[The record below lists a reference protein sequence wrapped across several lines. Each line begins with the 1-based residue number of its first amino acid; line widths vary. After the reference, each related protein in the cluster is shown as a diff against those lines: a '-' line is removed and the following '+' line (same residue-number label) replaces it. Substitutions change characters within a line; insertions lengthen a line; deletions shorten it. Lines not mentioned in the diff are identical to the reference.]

1 MKAIVLQLRTIILLV
16 VSGAAILCLTPSRG
30 GGAQFGRLSGTVTDT
45 LGNPLMGATVLIIG
59 PILGG
64 TSVVGSPAER
74 VITDMHGKF
83 GIERL
88 VPGWYS
94 LRVSS
99 ATRLPVVRSGV
110 RVEAGDTV
118 QEKFILSDLLAPIR
132 FQVPSQSVSTWSDD
146 WKWVLRTSASTRPVL
161 RYRDDASA
169 ASARRKSKAPR
180 LASRRLVAM
189 MPGSARREVLAND
202 PGVGSVLAYL
212 RSLSANSDVL
222 VAGSMATNG
231 VQASSLAAS
240 LRRNLMRGDPQEL
253 TLVVRQLSLA
263 EGLPFVGGGDD
274 RQRVRYAQGLAVTYS
289 HTRQLS
295 DSLGLTAGF
304 ELDYLNAVQ
313 DAKLARPRLRLL
325 YQLNPSTALVFQYGV
340 ERGGVSDT
348 LLERVG
354 MLQSFP
360 RVTMR
365 GFRPRLEQLNHAEI
379 SFHRRLSKD
388 SQVEL
393 GVYGD
398 GLQNAA
404 VYGLGSLGGT
414 GWQSGN
420 ILANPVASG
429 WVLNVGD
436 YRSAGFRAAYT
447 AKLASHMEAA
457 FAYALGDAL
466 TVDPAA
472 AASQNH
478 ALNSRGLLYPARSHT
493 VAGRFTAQIPKFKTQ
508 ITTSYQWMPRDRV
521 TLVDPYGQA
530 NLQMQPYLGIQ
541 IRQPLPALAFLPAR
555 IEALAD
561 FRNLLAQG
569 YVPLTQAGDNPVIL
583 TSAYRSFRGGF
594 SVQF

>member
-1 MKAIVLQLRTIILLV
+1 MKTIVLQLRAIIVLV
-16 VSGAAILCLTPSRG
+16 VSGAALLCLTPSRG
-30 GGAQFGRLSGTVTDT
+30 GGAQFGRLSGSVTDT

-64 TSVVGSPAER
+64 TSVMGSPVER
-74 VITDMHGKF
+74 VVTDTHGMF
-83 GIERL
+83 GIEHL

-110 RVEAGDTV
+110 RVTAGDNV
-118 QEKFILSDLLAPIR
+118 QEKFILSDLLAPIH

-161 RYRDDASA
+161 RYREDASA
-169 ASARRKSKAPR
+169 ASARRKSKPPR

-240 LRRNLMRGDPQEL
+240 LRRNLMQGDPQVL
-253 TLVVRQLSLA
+253 TLVVHQLSLA
-263 EGLPFVGGGDD
+263 EGLPLMRGDD
-274 RQRVRYAQGLAVTYS
+274 RQRVRYAQGLAVSYS
-289 HTRQLS
+289 RTQQLAG
-295 DSLGLTAGF
+295 SLSLTAGF
-304 ELDYLNAVQ
+304 ELDYLNAMQ
-313 DAKLARPRLRLL
+313 DAKLARPQLRLL
-325 YQLNPSTALVFQYGV
+325 YQMNPSTALAFQYGV
-340 ERGGVSDT
+340 EGSGVSDT

-354 MLQSFP
+354 MLQAFP

-379 SFHRRLSKD
+379 SFHRRVSKD
-388 SQVEL
+388 SQFEL
-393 GVYGD
+393 AVYGD

-404 VYGLGSLGGT
+404 VYGFGSLGES

-420 ILANPVASG
+420 ILANPVANG

-436 YRSAGFRAAYT
+436 YHSTGFHAAYT
-447 AKLASHMEAA
+447 AKLGAHMEAA

-472 AASQNH
+472 AASQSY
-478 ALNSRGLLYPARSHT
+478 ALNSRGLLRPARSQT

-508 ITTSYQWMPRDRV
+508 ITTSYEWMPQDRV